1 MVGILGTFV
10 VSYIRGPLASSVRI
24 QRHNE
29 AETRLSMGMQ
39 LAAVASAT
47 RQANNGDCDGDG
59 YIEPIPYRAAG
70 AAPYPTGG
78 GLIPLTIG
86 AAKADPWQRDIGYCT
101 FDHGPTVD
109 DAACGGPTQARQMG
123 ANANT
128 LPALALV
135 SAGPDGVFQTVCND
149 FADANLDG
157 LPDAPL
163 VDTPTTSDDIAYAW
177 TYAEAAGGADGLW
190 QIEAGDASTA
200 EIDRNLSVKD
210 GGGVEQFSFDA
221 QTASLALGAG
231 GSGSF
236 PTIKTD
242 YFDALTMP
250 AIEVLAPI
258 NATEPLSMN
267 GTEIIDASGL
277 IVYGEQ
283 DPTITDIQQ
292 DKWCKGAA
300 GGIVECNA
308 NLPAPAVGQTI
319 YRAAREDLLGKNEV
333 DFVPASGV
341 ERLSIHVVGMST
353 ASGTSPVVQLSCGG
367 SVRTT
372 GYLGTAALLTVSSVS
387 DTNLS
392 NGFQIRSGP
401 AARVVHGSVSLAL
414 VDPATNSW
422 AASGT
427 FGASDT
433 SVQYFVAGSVALP
446 CPVDGV
452 RLSGNGGPFDA
463 GYALATW
470 E

>member
-1 MVGILGTFV
+1 MIYMRNITITTAKSATYLENVGLGTFV

-123 ANANT
+123 ANTST

-177 TYAEAAGGADGLW
+177 T
-190 QIEAGDASTA
+190 
-200 EIDRNLSVKD
+200 
-210 GGGVEQFSFDA
+210 
-221 QTASLALGAG
+221 
-231 GSGSF
+231 
-236 PTIKTD
+236 
-242 YFDALTMP
+242 
-250 AIEVLAPI
+250 
-258 NATEPLSMN
+258 
-267 GTEIIDASGL
+267 
-277 IVYGEQ
+277 
-283 DPTITDIQQ
+283 
-292 DKWCKGAA
+292 
-300 GGIVECNA
+300 
-308 NLPAPAVGQTI
+308 
-319 YRAAREDLLGKNEV
+319 
-333 DFVPASGV
+333 
-341 ERLSIHVVGMST
+341 
-353 ASGTSPVVQLSCGG
+353 
-367 SVRTT
+367 
-372 GYLGTAALLTVSSVS
+372 
-387 DTNLS
+387 
-392 NGFQIRSGP
+392 
-401 AARVVHGSVSLAL
+401 
-414 VDPATNSW
+414 
-422 AASGT
+422 
-427 FGASDT
+427 
-433 SVQYFVAGSVALP
+433 GSVAKIVKLEHAWRRLNGWSD
-446 CPVDGV
+446 DGFQV
-452 RLSGNGGPFDA
+452 APFP
-463 GYALATW
+463 G
-470 E
+470 